1 MCVCG
6 CGRERESVC
15 VKTVSDL
22 NCVELDSTQECTKDW
37 IESAA

>member
-1 MCVCG
+1 MCVG
-6 CGRERESVC
+6 VEERESVC
-15 VKTVSDL
+15 VETVSDL